1 MNLHITDSSEKVIEN
16 YININISEKEQ
27 MENLSKLPLSSCEHV
42 HVSEVLQLL
51 PYQDSIS
58 LCAMAISKVRLGGR
72 ITMSIVD
79 FDSVSV
85 AYINGGIND
94 EQLSKILSKT
104 ESVIPSSLVLDN
116 LAKSQIT
123 VESIEKR
130 DFFFNITGTRMG
142 NE

>member
-72 ITMSIVD
+72 ITMSLVD

-85 AYINGGIND
+85 A
-94 EQLSKILSKT
+94 
-104 ESVIPSSLVLDN
+104 
-116 LAKSQIT
+116 
-123 VESIEKR
+123 
-130 DFFFNITGTRMG
+130 
-142 NE
+142 